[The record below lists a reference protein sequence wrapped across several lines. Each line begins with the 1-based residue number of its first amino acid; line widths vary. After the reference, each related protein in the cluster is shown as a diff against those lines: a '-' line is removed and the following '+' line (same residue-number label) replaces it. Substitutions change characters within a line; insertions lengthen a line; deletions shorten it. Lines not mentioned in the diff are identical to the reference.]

1 MNDAG
6 GDEQRQREV
15 RRWALLQRIVDGL
28 ELPMAVLGLA
38 WLALVIVDLVRGL
51 PYPLTLFSTII
62 WIIFILEFLMEFLI
76 APNKV
81 RYLQRN
87 WLTAIALVLPVLRVF
102 RVLLL
107 ARALGGVRLVR
118 VLGSTYRGMRA
129 LGASLGRHGFR
140 YVVALTLVVTFA
152 GAAGMYAFEHNPP
165 QGAGLRSYPE
175 ALWWTAMIM
184 TTLGS
189 GYWPQTAEG
198 RVLTLILSLYAF
210 SVFGYVTAAIAS
222 FLVGQEAEHPRGK
235 LPSAESINSLRDEIA
250 CLREEM
256 RKRNERKSEDGP

>member
-1 MNDAG
+1 MNEASDN
-6 GDEQRQREV
+6 ERQRRDI
-15 RRWALLQRIVDGL
+15 RREALLQQIVDRL
-28 ELPMAVLGLA
+28 ELPMAVLGLV
-38 WLALVIVDLVRGL
+38 WLVLLIVDLVQGL
-51 PYPLTLFSTII
+51 NPLLSIATTVI
-62 WIIFILEFLMEFLI
+62 WVIFILEFLMEFLI

-81 RYLQRN
+81 LYLQRN
-87 WLTAIALVLPVLRVF
+87 WLTAIALVVPALRVF

-107 ARALGGVRLVR
+107 ARALRGVRLVR
-118 VLGSTYRGMRA
+118 VLSSTYRGMRA

-165 QGAGLRSYPE
+165 HGTGLRSYPE

-189 GYWPQTAEG
+189 AYWPQTAEG

-222 FLVGQEAEHPRGK
+222 FLVGRETEHAEKQPA
-235 LPSAESINSLRDEIA
+235 AE
-250 CLREEM
+250 LREEIA
-256 RKRNERKSEDGP
+256 RLREEVRRLTERLPKA